1 MKSIAIS
8 SSLEL
13 GWGVAIVVVIAIV
26 ALAII
31 FRKYLKQFLGSLIQS
46 LQKIGVEIGGES
58 FKLEFELDKL
68 QELGGQL
75 KNVGILQPGI
85 GGETST
91 ALKQEIKRRGL
102 SARDAVLESWGRL
115 EQIIYAAAQSQ
126 GIALPSAMEVPE
138 ALERLVN
145 ANVLTRD
152 LANPISALYN
162 AGKKIADYRKRVNEQ
177 YAMVYQE
184 LMGGLL
190 DWIMRNVIAP
200 KKEEPPLP
208 PRRTVVGEY
217 FPPHAPGQP
226 IVILVGVKGPMQGR
240 QFPVEKEL
248 FRIGA
253 TSDNDLVIAGDDY
266 VSGAHA
272 HLRYDKGSLWLAD
285 QHSRNGTFLNGN
297 RLKGA
302 PMILNFGDRIRVGN
316 AMFEVIRAP
325 SY

>member
-8 SSLEL
+8 PFLE
-13 GWGVAIVVVIAIV
+13 WGVAIVVVIIIV

-31 FRKYLKQFLGSLIQS
+31 FRKHLKQLLGSLIQS

-58 FKLEFELDKL
+58 FKIKFELDKL
-68 QELGGQL
+68 QELGRQL
-75 KNVGILQPGI
+75 KDAGILQPGI

-102 SARDAVLESWGRL
+102 SARDAILESWGRL
-115 EQIIYAAAQSQ
+115 EQIIYAAAQSR
-126 GIALPSAMEVPE
+126 GIALSPAMKAPE

-152 LANPISALYN
+152 LANPIIALYN
-162 AGKKIADYRKRVNEQ
+162 AGKKIANYSGKRVSEQ
-177 YAMVYQE
+177 HAIVYQE
-184 LMGGLL
+184 LAGRFL

-200 KKEEPPLP
+200 KKEDPPLP
-208 PRRTVVGEY
+208 PRLTVVGEY
-217 FPPHAPGQP
+217 FPPHVSGQP
-226 IVILVGVKGPMQGR
+226 IALLVGVKGPMQGR

-253 TSDNDLVIAGDDY
+253 SSDNDLVIAGDDY

-302 PMILNFGDRIRVGN
+302 PTILNFGDRIRVGN
-316 AMFEVIRAP
+316 SMFEVIRAS